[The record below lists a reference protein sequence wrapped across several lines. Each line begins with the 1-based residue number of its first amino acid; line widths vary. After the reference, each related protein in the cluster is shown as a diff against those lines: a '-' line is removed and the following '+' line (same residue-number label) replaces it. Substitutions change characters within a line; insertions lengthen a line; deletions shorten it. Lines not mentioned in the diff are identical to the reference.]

1 MISGIKSIKN
11 VGKYV
16 LIQELCGFD
25 CIDECYD
32 RNSGKKGMPVYVT
45 TYDSLKN
52 IGTDC
57 VILVL
62 TKRRCVMK

>member
-32 RNSGKKGMPVYVT
+32 RN
-45 TYDSLKN
+45 
-52 IGTDC
+52 
-57 VILVL
+57 
-62 TKRRCVMK
+62 